1 MLKKGPPKIEMNQT
15 LTTMKKIKISKK
27 KTNKLPSMSGDVS
40 PERLNMQ
47 AKSLKN
53 NFGKVFCIN
62 GF

>member
-1 MLKKGPPKIEMNQT
+1 MLKKGPPKIERNQT
-15 LTTMKKIKISKK
+15 PTTLKKITIYKK

-40 PERLNMQ
+40 PERLNIL

-53 NFGKVFCIN
+53 KFGNVLWGN